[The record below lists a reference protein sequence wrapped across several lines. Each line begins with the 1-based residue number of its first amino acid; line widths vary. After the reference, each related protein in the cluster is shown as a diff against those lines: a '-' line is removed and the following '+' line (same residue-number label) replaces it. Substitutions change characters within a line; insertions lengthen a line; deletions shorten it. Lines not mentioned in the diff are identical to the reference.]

1 MQKLKIEIIRLLG
14 TVEGGVYTL
23 QRRHSLTP
31 LKLEKRRFGLSIF
44 LYIYIYL
51 YLYLIN
57 LIYTHTHNYKNNTPY
72 NTIHGAQRNKHYAV
86 CCV

>member
-1 MQKLKIEIIRLLG
+1 MQRLKIEIIRLLG

-44 LYIYIYL
+44 LYIYI
-51 YLYLIN
+51 
-57 LIYTHTHNYKNNTPY
+57 
-72 NTIHGAQRNKHYAV
+72 
-86 CCV
+86 